1 MLPRE
6 ANVFT
11 DQKSIITATIR
22 LISSVKKK
30 TQDHSADHSLA
41 QRSAEVENHQS
52 KPMHFTFEYVY
63 ESIRDLIK
71 M

>member
-1 MLPRE
+1 MH
-6 ANVFT
+6 
-11 DQKSIITATIR
+11 S
-22 LISSVKKK
+22 LIKKASSQLLLDLSAESKK

-41 QRSAEVENHQS
+41 QHSAEAENHQS
-52 KPMHFTFEYVY
+52 RPMHFTFEYVY